1 MNAQIVLAMV
11 LCVAPGWAQNSE
23 AERSMI
29 GRYLDARWVQEAA
42 LRSVQAQVSIEARLR
57 KPARQ
62 GSLRLIRSTSATG
75 RITHLVTKH
84 SGDRTVVREVIGR
97 YLAAET
103 EARDSRDLEL
113 TPVNYKFR
121 LMATLD
127 SGNQVTYV
135 FRVTPRKR
143 KIGLFKGE
151 LWVDRNTGMPLRE
164 SGQFVRS
171 PSVFIRKIRFV
182 RDYEIRD
189 GIAIPRRIVT
199 RIDARPAGRAD
210 LDVQF
215 GAFHRL
221 GDCVS
226 ERIDRREGTP

>member
-1 MNAQIVLAMV
+1 MAAVCLARV
-11 LCVAPGWAQNSE
+11 WAGDAE

-29 GRYLDARWVQEAA
+29 GRYLDARWIQEAA
-42 LRSVQAQVSIEARLR
+42 LLGVQTQVSIEARLR

-75 RITHLVTKH
+75 RITHQVTQH

-97 YLAAET
+97 YLAAES
-103 EARDSRDLEL
+103 EARDARAFAI

-121 LMATLD
+121 LTATVG

-135 FRVTPRKR
+135 FRVVPRKR

-151 LWVDRNTGMPLRE
+151 LWVDRKTGMPLRE

-189 GIAIPRRIVT
+189 GVAIPRRIVSRVDT
-199 RIDARPAGRAD
+199 RPAGRAEM
-210 LDVQF
+210 DVQF

-221 GDCVS
+221 GDCIS
-226 ERIDRREGTP
+226 EHIDRREGTP